1 MYSALE
7 WLLGAGIVT
16 VLLTQIITIARSVI
30 GSLITRSRARK
41 GLLRLLY
48 TEVAQNKV
56 NADYVAPLLDQP
68 DTAKGVLAM
77 RGRYVSAEA
86 WKASRVDLAQNISS
100 KHFAVLS
107 DYYKNVL
114 LLDEVVTVER
124 EKKTEKLPTRRV
136 ATRSKKLSSYCK
148 RFQNGRARLKRLSEP
163 KFPMSQRETST
174 PSLYRNR
181 SFQTLRTQNP
191 KTLGFQ
197 EFATPETGSPGI
209 TRSGNTPLAQT
220 S

>member
-124 EKKTEKLPTRRV
+124 AKKDCEYCDHGVRDVLPVRSDPKKRGLRAFPLIRRP
-136 ATRSKKLSSYCK
+136 
-148 RFQNGRARLKRLSEP
+148 FGRASRRHRSELHV
-163 KFPMSQRETST
+163 TS
-174 PSLYRNR
+174 
-181 SFQTLRTQNP
+181 
-191 KTLGFQ
+191 
-197 EFATPETGSPGI
+197 
-209 TRSGNTPLAQT
+209 
-220 S
+220 